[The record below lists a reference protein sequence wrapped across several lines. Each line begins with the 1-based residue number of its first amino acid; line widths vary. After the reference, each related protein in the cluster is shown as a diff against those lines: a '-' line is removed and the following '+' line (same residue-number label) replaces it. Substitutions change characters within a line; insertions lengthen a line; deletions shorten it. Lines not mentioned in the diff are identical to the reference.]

1 MKRTGA
7 FFMIIGLIGLWA
19 ALWGGTVQA
28 QDTSAPTET
37 PTPTKVLPLIERASA
52 ETLFPAGVRFTLF
65 LNAMPEAVY
74 SIQLQV
80 SGESGFTQKV
90 RLFFAR
96 DAFSY
101 APQKTMFTALMEIV
115 PDDPAFPPPFSELT
129 YTWTVRTHD
138 GRMIT
143 ESRTTILQD
152 LRWESAYPPRWT
164 QAGAAPITLY
174 SHNPNLAL
182 PYLLVESTRA
192 HARISADLGPQPN
205 YRIVLYDAGTKF
217 CKQLADGTVYIDSA
231 EIGGVS
237 MRCDP
242 ESAIT
247 YYRTHGF
254 TLVRRSDALLPS
266 TAREMVN
273 LIAGEGLDRLWAGQ
287 SSPPLWLREGLI
299 RLYASTTRTADLA
312 LVRETLERDQL
323 LPLDTLQGQPPEQI
337 EGAALWGAQA
347 YLLTLYMADQY
358 GANAPFEAARW
369 IGSGGSLEAF
379 VTQNLNTDLGR
390 LYKDWRTWV
399 ITTRAD
405 QAVRWTPYQE
415 TTPTPTPRST
425 AYPSPTATSSEP
437 TPTRTLIPSQTP
449 QPFRP
454 APTFTPVP
462 SNTPLP
468 PGSFNRTLTPENQ
481 GDGDDDGD
489 GGDTGDSG
497 SGGIQAPQGIAVD
510 TPTILLVGGLLLV
523 VIAAVMVVLTVRRRR

>member
-1 MKRTGA
+1 MKRTGV
-7 FFMIIGLIGLWA
+7 FVMIMVLIGLWA

-28 QDTSAPTET
+28 QDTTASTET
-37 PTPTKVLPLIERASA
+37 PTPTKALPLIERASA
-52 ETLFPAGVRFTLF
+52 EPLFPAGMRFTLF
-65 LNAMPEAVY
+65 LNVMPEAVH

-80 SGESGFTQKV
+80 SSESGFTQKV

-101 APQKTMFTALMEIV
+101 AAQKTMFTALMKIM
-115 PDDPAFPPPFSELT
+115 PDDPNFPAPFSELT
-129 YTWTVRTHD
+129 YTWTVRAHD

-143 ESRTTILQD
+143 ESRTAILQD

-164 QAGAAPITLY
+164 QTGAAPITLY

-182 PYLLVESTRA
+182 SYLLVESSRA
-192 HARISADLGPQPN
+192 HARISADLGPQPD
-205 YRIVLYDAGTKF
+205 YRIVLYDAGSRF

-237 MRCDP
+237 MPCDP
-242 ESAIT
+242 QSAIT

-266 TAREMVN
+266 TAREIVS
-273 LIAGEGLDRLWAGQ
+273 LIAGEALDRLWVGQ
-287 SSPPLWLREGLI
+287 SSAPRWLREGLI
-299 RLYASTTRTADLA
+299 RLYASTTRAAELA
-312 LVRETLERDQL
+312 LVREMLERDQL
-323 LPLDTLQGQPPEQI
+323 LSLSVLQGQPPEQI
-337 EGAALWGAQA
+337 ESAARWGAQA
-347 YLLTLYMADQY
+347 YLLTLYVADQY
-358 GANAPFEAARW
+358 GANTPFEAARW
-369 IGSGGSLEAF
+369 IGSGGTWADF
-379 VTQNLNTDLGR
+379 VAQNLKTDPER
-390 LYKDWRTWV
+390 LFRDWRTWV

-415 TTPTPTPRST
+415 TTPTPTPTAT

-454 APTFTPVP
+454 APTFTPIP

-468 PGSFNRTLTPENQ
+468 PGSLNRTLTPE
-481 GDGDDDGD
+481 DGDESD
-489 GGDTGDSG
+489 GGGEGDNG
-497 SGGIQAPQGIAVD
+497 RGGIQTPYGAAAD

-523 VIAAVMVVLTVRRRR
+523 VVAAAVVVLTVRRRR

>member
-7 FFMIIGLIGLWA
+7 FFVIMVLIGLWA
-19 ALWGGTVQA
+19 ALLGVPVQA
-28 QDTSAPTET
+28 QDTTAPTET

-52 ETLFPAGVRFTLF
+52 ETLFPAGMRFTLF
-65 LNAMPEAVY
+65 LNAVPEAVH

-80 SGESGFTQKV
+80 SSESGFAQKV

-96 DAFSY
+96 DAFAY
-101 APQKTMFTALMEIV
+101 APQKTLFTALMEIV
-115 PDDPAFPPPFSELT
+115 PDDPAFPAPFSELT
-129 YTWTVRTHD
+129 YTWTVRAHD

-143 ESRTTILQD
+143 ESRTAILQD

-164 QAGAAPITLY
+164 QTGAAPIALY
-174 SHNPNLAL
+174 SHNPDLAL

-192 HARISADLGPQPN
+192 HARISADLGPQPD
-205 YRIVLYDAGTKF
+205 YRIVLYDAGSKF
-217 CKQLADGTVYIDSA
+217 CKQLADGTIYIDSA

-237 MRCDP
+237 MPCDP

-247 YYRTHGF
+247 YYHTHSF
-254 TLVRRSDALLPS
+254 SLVRRSDALLPS
-266 TAREMVN
+266 TVREIVS

-287 SSPPLWLREGLI
+287 PSPPLWLREGLI
-299 RLYASTTRTADLA
+299 RLYASTSRAADLD
-312 LVRETLERDQL
+312 LVREALDRDQL
-323 LPLDTLQGQPPEQI
+323 LPLPALQGQPPEQI

-347 YLLTLYMADQY
+347 YLFTLYIADQY
-358 GANAPFEAARW
+358 GASAPFEAARW

-379 VTQNLNTDLGR
+379 VTQNLKTDQGR
-390 LYKDWRTWV
+390 LYNDWRTWV

-415 TTPTPTPRST
+415 TTPTPTSTPT

-481 GDGDDDGD
+481 GDGDDDGE

-497 SGGIQAPQGIAVD
+497 SGGIQTPHGAAVD
-510 TPTILLVGGLLLV
+510 TPTILLVGGLLLM
-523 VIAAVMVVLTVRRRR
+523 VIAAVVVVLTVRRRR